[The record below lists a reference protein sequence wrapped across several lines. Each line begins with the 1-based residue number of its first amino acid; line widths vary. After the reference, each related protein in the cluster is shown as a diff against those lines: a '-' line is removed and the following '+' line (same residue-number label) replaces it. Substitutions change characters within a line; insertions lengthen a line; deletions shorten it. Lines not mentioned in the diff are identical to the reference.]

1 METERWR
8 HVSIARAVEIDF
20 YKNAENIG
28 RSNLNT
34 KLSTGSSSTGT
45 NKLSS
50 DNSTSVIAT
59 VRFDRFGRSE
69 ITLDD
74 QSQPLVSA
82 WSTDDFSFAFT
93 RNENRLFLKTSFG
106 VSLSMK
112 GKVKN
117 LIKISISKS
126 YLCKFKLKMRII
138 NRPFQGMKF
147 DFESRI
153 RIMKEK

>member
-20 YKNAENIG
+20 YKTSENIG
-28 RSNLNT
+28 IANLNT
-34 KLSTGSSSTGT
+34 KLSTGSSTTGT

-74 QSQPLVSA
+74 KSQPLVSA
-82 WSTDDFSFAFT
+82 WTTDDFSFAFT

-117 LIKISISKS
+117 SIKFIP
-126 YLCKFKLKMRII
+126 LK
-138 NRPFQGMKF
+138 NY
-147 DFESRI
+147 SR
-153 RIMKEK
+153 RFNENCQ

>member
-20 YKNAENIG
+20 YKSSENIG
-28 RSNLNT
+28 ISNVNT
-34 KLSTGSSSTGT
+34 KLPLSTTGT

-50 DNSTSVIAT
+50 SNSTSVIAT
-59 VRFDRFGRSE
+59 VQFDRFGRSK

-82 WSTDDFSFAFT
+82 WTTDDFSFAFT

-117 LIKISISKS
+117 
-126 YLCKFKLKMRII
+126 
-138 NRPFQGMKF
+138 Q
-147 DFESRI
+147 
-153 RIMKEK
+153 